1 MFGANLVRAS
11 WQGAG
16 LRFYTASVNTR
27 VAKRADLSYGLVDT
41 GDFHDLEPRQVRM
54 IARER
59 RRCKTKGTFVTPPSV
74 GGLFHKAARAVR
86 LFGAAAAMRAA
97 GAATSALH
105 VTESHAL
112 NTARAQLNKEAW
124 DVAWAEG
131 RAMTLEQAIAYALED
146 APDA

>member
-1 MFGANLVRAS
+1 MFGANLVSAS

-27 VAKRADLSYGLVDT
+27 VATRADLSYGLVDT

-74 GGLFHKAARAVR
+74 GGLFHKGLRTLALGTGATNTGAPAFDGRMGYAEERVKLVTAVR
-86 LFGAAAAMRAA
+86 
-97 GAATSALH
+97 
-105 VTESHAL
+105 
-112 NTARAQLNKEAW
+112 K
-124 DVAWAEG
+124 
-131 RAMTLEQAIAYALED
+131 
-146 APDA
+146 

>member
-11 WQGAG
+11 WHDAG

-74 GGLFHKAARAVR
+74 GGLFHKV
-86 LFGAAAAMRAA
+86 LGTD
-97 GAATSALH
+97 G
-105 VTESHAL
+105 
-112 NTARAQLNKEAW
+112 
-124 DVAWAEG
+124 G
-131 RAMTLEQAIAYALED
+131 
-146 APDA
+146 